1 MSTQVTVQID
11 DTYDIPATLR
21 DIAAKIEDG
30 FTFGYYPTWEL
41 S

>member
-1 MSTQVTVQID
+1 MVTLTINLE

-21 DIAAKIEDG
+21 DMASMIEDG
-30 FTFGYYPTWEL
+30 FTSGYYPTWEL